1 VQTDSPSSENSPISE
16 QGADRTAGAEPGPA
30 SPGAPAGRGAEETD
44 GAERSS
50 RLDVV
55 AIGNALVDVLASAH
69 DADLDAL
76 GLVKGTMA
84 IVDHERSEAIY
95 AAMGPTTEASGGSAA
110 NTAAGVAA
118 LGGRV
123 AFLGRVAD
131 DQLGQ
136 AFTHDIRTIGVAFD
150 PTPAPAA
157 GSSVTGHCLVL
168 VTDDAERT
176 MATHLGVASDF
187 GPVDLHDG
195 HLASTQVVYLE
206 GYLWEQPSAKAAMR
220 QAIELAHAGDAAVAL
235 TVSDPFC
242 VEHHRAEFLELVQ
255 GDLDMLFANE
265 EEAMS
270 LFGSDSFDA
279 AVDAVAETG
288 VLAVLTRGAAGCV
301 VVTASGPVAVPA
313 APVDRVVDT
322 TGAGDLFAAGFLYGI
337 TNGLS
342 PEDAARLGGVCA
354 AEVISHVGAR
364 PQADLRSLAVEAGL
378 FT

>member
-1 VQTDSPSSENSPISE
+1 MVT
-16 QGADRTAGAEPGPA
+16 
-30 SPGAPAGRGAEETD
+30 
-44 GAERSS
+44 
-50 RLDVV
+50 
-55 AIGNALVDVLASAH
+55 IGNALVDVLASATE
-69 DADLDAL
+69 ADLEAL
-76 GLVKGTMA
+76 DLVKGTMVL
-84 IVDHERSEAIY
+84 VDNDRSRAIY
-95 AAMGPTTEASGGSAA
+95 STMGPTTEASGGSAA

-136 AFTHDIRTIGVAFD
+136 AFTHDIRSIGVAFD
-150 PTPAPAA
+150 PTPSPAVPGVA
-157 GSSVTGHCLVL
+157 VTGHCLVL

-187 GPVDLHDG
+187 SSVDLHDG
-195 HLASTQVVYLE
+195 HLSSAKVLYLE

-220 QAIELAHAGDAAVAL
+220 GAIEMAHAGNATVAL

-242 VEHHRAEFLELVQ
+242 VEHHRREFLELLA

-265 EEAMS
+265 EEVMS
-270 LFGSDSFDA
+270 LFGSATFEE
-279 AVDAVAETG
+279 AVDAVVETG

-301 VVTASGPVAVPA
+301 VVTASGPAAVPA

-337 TNGLS
+337 TNGLG
-342 PEDAARLGGVCA
+342 PEEAARLGGVCA

-364 PQADLRSLAVEAGL
+364 PQADLRDLAVAAGL
-378 FT
+378 FD

>member
-1 VQTDSPSSENSPISE
+1 VPD
-16 QGADRTAGAEPGPA
+16 
-30 SPGAPAGRGAEETD
+30 D
-44 GAERSS
+44 GTPEGGDI

-55 AIGNALVDVLASAH
+55 AVGNALVDVLASAT
-69 DADLDAL
+69 DDELLTLD
-76 GLVKGTMA
+76 LVKGTMVL
-84 IVDHERSEAIY
+84 VDLARSESIY
-95 AAMGPTTEASGGSAA
+95 ATMGPTTSASGGSAA

-131 DQLGQ
+131 DELGQ
-136 AFTHDIRTIGVAFD
+136 AFTHDIRSIGVAFD
-150 PTPAPAA
+150 PTPTPAVPGEA
-157 GSSVTGHCLVL
+157 VTGHCLVL

-187 GPVDLHDG
+187 GSVDLHDG
-195 HLASTQVVYLE
+195 HLSSVQVVYLE

-220 QAIELAHAGDAAVAL
+220 EAIKVAHRGEASVAL
-235 TVSDPFC
+235 TLSDPFC
-242 VEHHRAEFLELVQ
+242 VEHHREEFLEL
-255 GDLDMLFANE
+255 LDGELEMVFANE
-265 EEAMS
+265 EEIKL
-270 LFGSDSFDA
+270 LFGTDDFDIA
-279 AVDAVAETG
+279 LAKVIDTG

-301 VVTASGPVAVPA
+301 VVTASGPVAVAA

-342 PEDAARLGGVCA
+342 PEESARLGGVCA

-364 PQADLRSLAVEAGL
+364 PQAHLRALAVEAGL
-378 FT
+378 FG

>member
-1 VQTDSPSSENSPISE
+1 VVPSFVGVVIDAGYRRAVHTDPRSSDSSPVS
-16 QGADRTAGAEPGPA
+16 TPGPDRVA
-30 SPGAPAGRGAEETD
+30 TSGAGKGP
-44 GAERSS
+44 S
-50 RLDVV
+50 LDVV
-55 AIGNALVDVLASAH
+55 TIGNALVDVLASAK
-69 DADLDAL
+69 DADLEAL
-76 GLVKGTMA
+76 GLVKGTMVL
-84 IVDHERSEAIY
+84 VDNERSQAIY
-95 AAMGPTTEASGGSAA
+95 STMGPTTEASGGSAA

-136 AFTHDIRTIGVAFD
+136 AFTHDIRSIGVAFD
-150 PTPAPAA
+150 PTPSPAIP
-157 GSSVTGHCLVL
+157 GESVTGHCLVL

-187 GPVDLHDG
+187 SSVDLHDG
-195 HLASTQVVYLE
+195 HLSSVQVLYLE
-206 GYLWEQPSAKAAMR
+206 GYLWEQPPAKAAMR
-220 QAIELAHAGDAAVAL
+220 GAIEIAHAAVAL

-242 VEHHRAEFLELVQ
+242 IEHHRREFLELLT

-270 LFGSDSFDA
+270 LFGSPTFEA
-279 AVDAVAETG
+279 AVDAVVETG

-301 VVTASGPVAVPA
+301 VVTASGPVEVPA

-337 TNGLS
+337 TNGLP
-342 PEDAARLGGVCA
+342 PEEAARLGGVCA

-364 PQADLRSLAVEAGL
+364 PQADLRALALAAGL
-378 FT
+378 FG